1 MVKVELQ
8 IYNVEKSSIP
18 NERVKRAVTSIVIM
32 APLHRSSSSPLFSL
46 VNRRAAHRRSTSAKP
61 IQSLWTRT
69 WPFSCRYGTMAG
81 KVTRWQNLIPSF
93 PWIVPGW
100 RVWGRN
106 PRKGRDQIL
115 LSGNTGRG
123 MSMSRTGRP
132 QAVSLN
138 IPAAGI

>member
-1 MVKVELQ
+1 MLDRLVVNSDSSRGNKYSWQKRMFFQMVEVELR

-69 WPFSCRYGTMAG
+69 WPFSCRYGTMAV
-81 KVTRWQNLIPSF
+81 KITRWRNLIPSLR
-93 PWIVPGW
+93 PHALHPGEIQ
-100 RVWGRN
+100 G
-106 PRKGRDQIL
+106 KEGIEYC
-115 LSGNTGRG
+115 S
-123 MSMSRTGRP
+123 
-132 QAVSLN
+132 
-138 IPAAGI
+138 AA